1 MQKLSITLNDVENEL
16 KGNRKKVKILTENN
30 DALNIKVKSLE
41 KKIDKQ
47 EDEIDDLKEKNSKL
61 QNTINFFENL
71 FDRLVKF
78 IKNKMFGKEKDV
90 KIIGIFLKIYILHN
104 IFSDKT
110 IESIQDDYIWNKEND
125 KNKNK
130 GKDDYKIGM

>member
-1 MQKLSITLNDVENEL
+1 M
-16 KGNRKKVKILTENN
+16 KKVKILTENN

-47 EDEIDDLKEKNSKL
+47 EDEINDLKEKNSKL

-78 IKNKMFGKEKDV
+78 IKNKMFGKEKEREN
-90 KIIGIFLKIYILHN
+90 YWN
-104 IFSDKT
+104 FS
-110 IESIQDDYIWNKEND
+110 
-125 KNKNK
+125 
-130 GKDDYKIGM
+130 KDLYTS

>member
-1 MQKLSITLNDVENEL
+1 MQKLSITLNDVETEL
-16 KGNRKKVKILTENN
+16 KG
-30 DALNIKVKSLE
+30 

-78 IKNKMFGKEKDV
+78 IKNKMFGKEKEREN
-90 KIIGIFLKIYILHN
+90 YWN
-104 IFSDKT
+104 FS
-110 IESIQDDYIWNKEND
+110 
-125 KNKNK
+125 
-130 GKDDYKIGM
+130 KDLYTS